1 MLPNIFS
8 HSPSWNFNQILANP
22 SQISEF
28 FHVPSGYKFL
38 TQETLICSVYF
49 QLCLA
54 CNTRN
59 STLPHSSC
67 NFYFIFQLYDIGSV
81 SLKTK
86 VNFNPSSRFC
96 IDIKVPFSFP
106 FTSRE
111 WCQQQMGLYYIQ
123 CSGVGSVATR
133 TLEWKVKI
141 HQHLLK
147 QS

>member
-1 MLPNIFS
+1 MKLQSETCESFANTRIFS
-8 HSPSWNFNQILANP
+8 CSFGVQIFDT
-22 SQISEF
+22 ET
-28 FHVPSGYKFL
+28 FL
-38 TQETLICSVYF
+38 CSVYF

-86 VNFNPSSRFC
+86 VNFDLRSRFC

-111 WCQQQMGLYYIQ
+111 WGQQQMGLYYIQ

-141 HQHLLK
+141 HQHLLN
-147 QS
+147 QSWLNFKICLLH